1 MNKRAAARRGAFGSV
16 VQQQAYF
23 TARIGHSM
31 YTKQT
36 MDEETKRERRSAR
49 PGIRAV
55 AESVKLSPSTV
66 SLALRGSASIPA
78 ETRTRVLRAAEA
90 LNYVHKPRHTSGHTA
105 QRQIAFVM
113 DDHGDRPVMSNP
125 FFGEILAGAE
135 TACAA
140 RHDTL
145 NFCVLRASEDG
156 APLPSALTRAELDG
170 VLLVGPYPPATI
182 ARVRSAI
189 DAPIVLVDNDHVGV
203 DCDSVMADDFAG
215 GYLITQHLIE
225 SGRRQIVPLLRTME
239 NGLVLSFLERH
250 RGYLAACADHNLAPM
265 EALYFPRALYGPSL
279 AAWMTKQFGKLP
291 ECDAIMSVNDTF
303 AVLAM
308 QALQQ
313 MGKRIPGHVAVTG
326 YDDLMVARESI
337 PALTTIHNHP
347 RDMGVVGVQ
356 RVAARRSGDTGPSQ
370 HIRLGISLVVRD
382 STSIATS

>member
-1 MNKRAAARRGAFGSV
+1 
-16 VQQQAYF
+16 
-23 TARIGHSM
+23 M
-31 YTKQT
+31 YTKQP
-36 MDEETKRERRSAR
+36 MDEEPKRARRSAR

-55 AESVKLSPSTV
+55 AESIDLSPSTV
-66 SLALRGSASIPA
+66 SLALRGSPSIPA
-78 ETRTRVLRAAEA
+78 ETRAKVLRAAEA
-90 LNYVHKPRHTSGHTA
+90 LNYVHKPRNTGGHAA

-135 TACAA
+135 NACAT

-145 NFCVLRASEDG
+145 TFCLLRASEED

-170 VLLVGPYPPATI
+170 VLLVGPYPPAVI
-182 ARVRSAI
+182 ARVRAAI
-189 DAPIVLVDNDHVGV
+189 DAPIVLVDNDHVSSN
-203 DCDSVMADDFAG
+203 CDSVMADDFAG

-225 SGRRQIVPLLRTME
+225 SGRCQIVPLLRTME
-239 NGLVLSFLERH
+239 NGLVPSFLERH

-265 EALYFPRALYGPSL
+265 EPLYFPRALYGPAL
-279 AAWMTKQFGKLP
+279 AAWMAEQFRQLP
-291 ECDAIMSVNDTF
+291 ECGAIMCVNDTF

-313 MGKRIPGHVAVTG
+313 TGKRVPEQVAVTG
-326 YDDLMVARESI
+326 YDDLMAAREAT

-347 RDMGVVGVQ
+347 REMGAVAVQ
-356 RVAARRSGDTGPSQ
+356 RLAARLNGESGPSQ

-382 STSIATS
+382 STRTSTP